1 MKKVKNRMNK
11 SEQSSLDTI
20 DNEYSNKI
28 NFILEN
34 NYNNSLSIA
43 KNSFHINSNSAIFLK
58 RKNKNNISSCFNS
71 NYLSKYDKNISTI
84 FKKRY
89 KNRNNISKFKNK
101 SYTKISLKP
110 KKEFRIDR
118 ENFAKNYI
126 NKKIFLDK
134 YCNEE
139 IKFHRK
145 LLSSKSCELECTKEP
160 NEFDLKKSKRDAD
173 LAFNKIFELCKSSN
187 SKKNI
192 ANFLKQRNFI
202 NGGINGN
209 LTTSSEKKMVY
220 SLYDIFKGNKK
231 EEDRK
236 LDEKEK
242 KYILLNNEEKMK
254 QLNMEYE
261 QMIHKEGELKEKKIK
276 LLEEIMKK

>member
-1 MKKVKNRMNK
+1 MNK
-11 SEQSSLDTI
+11 SDQSSLDTI
-20 DNEYSNKI
+20 DNDYSNKI

-43 KNSFHINSNSAIFLK
+43 KNSFHINSKSAIFLK
-58 RKNKNNISSCFNS
+58 RKIKNKNKKNNSCYFNS
-71 NYLSKYDKNISTI
+71 NYISRYDKNNSTL
-84 FKKRY
+84 FYKRY
-89 KNRNNISKFKNK
+89 KNRNNISKYKNK

-118 ENFAKNYI
+118 ENFAKDYI

-160 NEFDLKKSKRDAD
+160 IEFDLKKSRRDAD
-173 LAFNKIFELCKSSN
+173 LTFNKILELCKSSN
-187 SKKNI
+187 NKKNI
-192 ANFLKQRNFI
+192 ANFLKQRNII

-209 LTTSSEKKMVY
+209 LTTNNEKKPVY
-220 SLYDIFKGNKK
+220 SLYEVFKGNKK
-231 EEDRK
+231 EEDSK

-242 KYILLNNEEKMK
+242 KFILLNNEEKMK

-261 QMIHKEGELKEKKIK
+261 LMIHKEGELKERKIK